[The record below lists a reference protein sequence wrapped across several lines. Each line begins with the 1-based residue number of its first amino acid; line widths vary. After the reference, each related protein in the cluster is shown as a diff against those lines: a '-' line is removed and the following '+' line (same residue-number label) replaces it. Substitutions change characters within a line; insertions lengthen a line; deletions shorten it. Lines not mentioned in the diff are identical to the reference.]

1 MLSDP
6 FTVAN
11 GVRQGSILSPT
22 LFSIYLD
29 SLSVKLSAS
38 GVGCTFN
45 SKNFN
50 HLVYADDTVL
60 LAPSPKA
67 LQSLINICVSFA
79 NNHGLVYNEQKTKF
93 MCLKPAVLKNIYVP
107 NVELN
112 GKTLEL
118 VKREKYLGFFVTDSF
133 YDDEYIK
140 NEIGNT
146 YARGNTIIRHFK
158 HCSADVKV
166 KLYNSCCCSI
176 YCCALMSVYHKTV
189 LDKLS
194 VACNKVFKSLMGVP
208 RDFSASALFVNLNVS
223 NFAILRRKLVYSF
236 LNRIRLSSN
245 SLIFCAF

>member
-1 MLSDP
+1 
-6 FTVAN
+6 
-11 GVRQGSILSPT
+11 
-22 LFSIYLD
+22 
-29 SLSVKLSAS
+29 
-38 GVGCTFN
+38 
-45 SKNFN
+45 
-50 HLVYADDTVL
+50 
-60 LAPSPKA
+60 
-67 LQSLINICVSFA
+67 
-79 NNHGLVYNEQKTKF
+79 
-93 MCLKPAVLKNIYVP
+93 MCLKPAGLKNIYVP

-112 GKTLEL
+112 GKILEL

-166 KLYNSCCCSI
+166 KLYNSYCCSI
-176 YCCALMSVYHKTV
+176 YCCALISVYHKTV

-245 SLIFCAF
+245 SLICTLFNSVHFSKCKLKEEWDTILRK

>member
-1 MLSDP
+1 M
-6 FTVAN
+6 
-11 GVRQGSILSPT
+11 
-22 LFSIYLD
+22 
-29 SLSVKLSAS
+29 
-38 GVGCTFN
+38 
-45 SKNFN
+45 
-50 HLVYADDTVL
+50 YADDTVL
-60 LAPSPKA
+60 LAPSPKT

-118 VKREKYLGFFVTDSF
+118 VKREKYLGFVVTDSF
-133 YDDEYIK
+133 YDDEYIN
-140 NEIGNT
+140 NEISNT

-166 KLYNSCCCSI
+166 KLYNSYCCSI
-176 YCCALMSVYHKTV
+176 YCCALISVYHKTV

-208 RDFSASALFVNLNVS
+208 RDFSASSLFVNLNVY

-236 LNRIRLSSN
+236 FKSYSV
-245 SLIFCAF
+245 IFK

>member
-1 MLSDP
+1 M
-6 FTVAN
+6 VC
-11 GVRQGSILSPT
+11 GRGSILSPT

-93 MCLKPAVLKNIYVP
+93 MCLKPAGLKNIHVP

-133 YDDEYIK
+133 
-140 NEIGNT
+140 
-146 YARGNTIIRHFK
+146 
-158 HCSADVKV
+158 
-166 KLYNSCCCSI
+166 
-176 YCCALMSVYHKTV
+176 
-189 LDKLS
+189 
-194 VACNKVFKSLMGVP
+194 
-208 RDFSASALFVNLNVS
+208 
-223 NFAILRRKLVYSF
+223 
-236 LNRIRLSSN
+236 
-245 SLIFCAF
+245 

>member
-1 MLSDP
+1 
-6 FTVAN
+6 
-11 GVRQGSILSPT
+11 
-22 LFSIYLD
+22 
-29 SLSVKLSAS
+29 
-38 GVGCTFN
+38 
-45 SKNFN
+45 
-50 HLVYADDTVL
+50 
-60 LAPSPKA
+60 
-67 LQSLINICVSFA
+67 
-79 NNHGLVYNEQKTKF
+79 

-112 GKTLEL
+112 GKALEL

-158 HCSADVKV
+158 HCSTDVKV
-166 KLYNSCCCSI
+166 KLYNLHCYSI
-176 YCCALMSVYHKTV
+176 YCCALISVYHKTF

-194 VACNKVFKSLMGVP
+194 VACNKVFKNLMGVP

-223 NFAILRRKLVYSF
+223 NFAILRPKLVYSF

-245 SLIFCAF
+245 SLICMLFNSVHFSKCKLKEE